1 MGMSVLNALFSFIG
15 GLGMFLFGMH
25 IMSEG
30 LQKSAGEKSRRFMRL
45 FTDNRLLGVAVG
57 ALITAIVQ
65 SSSLTTVMAVGFVNA
80 GMMTLSQAVGIIMGA
95 NIGTTLTAWLVSMN
109 EWGNLLRPQF
119 FAPLLLGIGVALLL
133 SGKEPRRRDVGSI
146 LAGFGL
152 LFLGLENM
160 SAAVAPYSDSPFF
173 TEAFIVIGTHPLLG
187 IAVGFGVTA
196 LLQSSSASLG
206 ILRTLAMNG
215 IVTWNSA
222 VYIALGQNIGTCVSA
237 LIAGAGAGRNGR
249 CAALIHLLFNTIG
262 AAVFAIGAAVVFTLF
277 PWIGAAPLNSVE
289 LALFHTFFNVAATA
303 LLFPFADQLEALARR
318 IVKPQEKPD
327 PFAPALDSRILET
340 PAFAFESAKQEVRRM
355 GSVVLGNIESSR
367 KAIVN
372 RSEKAI
378 HRVYENEAIVNR
390 YERELTQYMVH
401 IDIAALNEHQQMQLR
416 HLLLMVNDL
425 EKISDRCKDLAE
437 LSELMLKENSMFS
450 IGGYEDL
457 QLISAQSSETLEEA
471 LSFWQD
477 PQETQRYQKAVQS
490 GRMVTQLEEQIR
502 DRHIRRLAQQRCQV
516 EAGVLFLDAI
526 GHLQRISSYAVH
538 LADYVRE
545 EQIQGA

>member
-30 LQKSAGEKSRRFMRL
+30 LQK
-45 FTDNRLLGVAVG
+45 LGVAVG

-196 LLQSSSASLG
+196 LLQSSTASLG
-206 ILRTLAMNG
+206 ILQTLAMNG

-262 AAVFAIGAAVVFTLF
+262 AAAFAIGAAVVFTLF

-318 IVKPQEKPD
+318 IVNPQEKPD

-340 PAFAFESAKQEVRRM
+340 PAFAFESAKQEVRCM

>member
-206 ILRTLAMNG
+206 ILQTLAMNG

-303 LLFPFADQLEALARR
+303 LLFPFADRLEALARR

-367 KAIVN
+367 
-372 RSEKAI
+372 
-378 HRVYENEAIVNR
+378 EAIVNR

-437 LSELMLKENSMFS
+437 LSELMLKENTMFS

-477 PQETQRYQKAVQS
+477 PQEIQRYQKAVQS

>member
-206 ILRTLAMNG
+206 ILQTLAMNG

-303 LLFPFADQLEALARR
+303 LLFPFADRLEALARR

-355 GSVVLGNIESSR
+355 SSVVLGNIESSR

-390 YERELTQYMVH
+390 YQRELTQYMVH
-401 IDIAALNEHQQMQLR
+401 IDIAAA
-416 HLLLMVNDL
+416 D
-425 EKISDRCKDLAE
+425 AAAA
-437 LSELMLKENSMFS
+437 
-450 IGGYEDL
+450 
-457 QLISAQSSETLEEA
+457 SAAHGQ
-471 LSFWQD
+471 
-477 PQETQRYQKAVQS
+477 
-490 GRMVTQLEEQIR
+490 
-502 DRHIRRLAQQRCQV
+502 
-516 EAGVLFLDAI
+516 
-526 GHLQRISSYAVH
+526 
-538 LADYVRE
+538 
-545 EQIQGA
+545 